1 MFKAQKK
8 ITMEFT
14 VSSALLSQQLTAI
27 SGVITRNPVVPI
39 LENFLFQI
47 DHNRLVVTASDLQTS
62 ISAVLA
68 IQSDAQ
74 VSVAI
79 PARMLLDTVKHLPEQ
94 PIRLEINPNAYTVS
108 IQSDSGQYKLAGESA
123 NDFPQLATL
132 EDGITL
138 EVEVEVLKNILQKT
152 LFATSNDE
160 LKPAMSGLYIELTH
174 AMATFVATDGHR
186 LVRYIREDLS
196 ASTQSPI
203 IVPKKALLLLNGLLS
218 GRDKQVGFMFDRHK
232 IQFSIGNISVVSR
245 LVDERYP
252 DYENVIPKEHTSKL
266 TISRPALVSA
276 LRRAAIYANKATHQ
290 VKLNLVDNQL
300 IISAEDLDFSNE
312 AQEQL
317 ICTYEGLPLE
327 IGFNA
332 KLLLDMLTSILTEEV
347 EFFFWGANKAVL
359 IFPKIQ
365 NKQEHLLLLIMP
377 IIF

>member
-1 MFKAQKK
+1 
-8 ITMEFT
+8 MEFT
-14 VSSALLSQQLTAI
+14 ISSALLSQQLTAI

-62 ISAVLA
+62 VSAALA

-79 PARMLLDTVKHLPEQ
+79 PARMLLDTVKNLPEQ
-94 PIRLEINPNAYTVS
+94 PIQLAVDPNAYTVS
-108 IQSDSGQYKLAGESA
+108 IKSDNGQYKLAGESA
-123 NDFPQLATL
+123 SDFPQLATL
-132 EDGITL
+132 DDGITL
-138 EVEVEVLKNILQKT
+138 EVEVDVLKNILQKT
-152 LFATSNDE
+152 IFATSNDE
-160 LKPAMSGLYIELTH
+160 LKPAMSGVYIELTH

-186 LVRYIREDLS
+186 LVRYIREDLA

-203 IVPKKALLLLNGLLS
+203 IVPKKALMLLNSLLTS
-218 GRDKQVGFMFDRHK
+218 KDKKVGFVFDRHK
-232 IQFSIGNISVVSR
+232 IQFTIDNISVISR

-266 TISRPALVSA
+266 TISKSALVSA
-276 LRRAAIYANKATHQ
+276 LRRVSIYANKATHQ
-290 VKLNLVDNQL
+290 VKLALVDNQL
-300 IISAEDLDFSNE
+300 TISAEDLDFSNE

-332 KLLLDMLTSILTEEV
+332 KLLLEMLTSITTEEV

-359 IFPKIQ
+359 IFPKME
-365 NKQEHLLLLIMP
+365 NKQEQLLLLIMP
-377 IIF
+377 ITF

>member
-1 MFKAQKK
+1 
-8 ITMEFT
+8 MEFT
-14 VSSALLSQQLTAI
+14 ISSALLSQQLTAI

-62 ISAVLA
+62 ISATLA

-74 VSVAI
+74 ISVAI
-79 PARMLLDTVKHLPEQ
+79 PARMLLDTVKNLPEQ
-94 PIRLEINPNAYTVS
+94 SISLAINPDSYTVS
-108 IQSDSGQYKLAGESA
+108 IKSDNGQYKLAGESA

-132 EDGITL
+132 DDGIAL
-138 EVEVEVLKNILQKT
+138 EVELDVLRNILQKT
-152 LFATSNDE
+152 IFATSNDE
-160 LKPAMSGLYIELTH
+160 LKPAMSGVYIELTN

-186 LVRYIREDLS
+186 LVRYIREDLK
-196 ASTQSPI
+196 ASTQNPI
-203 IVPKKALLLLNGLLS
+203 IVPKKSLLLLNGLLG
-218 GRDKQVGFMFDRHK
+218 GRDRRIGFIFDRHK
-232 IQFSIGNISVVSR
+232 IQFSIDNIKVISR

-266 TISRPALVSA
+266 TINKPALVSA
-276 LRRAAIYANKATHQ
+276 LRRTAIYANKATHQ
-290 VKLNLVDNQL
+290 VKLTLVDNQL
-300 IISAEDLDFSNE
+300 TISAEDLDFSNE

-317 ICTYEGLPLE
+317 ICNYEGLPLE

-332 KLLLDMLTSILTEEV
+332 KLLLEILASITTEEV
-347 EFFFWGANKAVL
+347 ECFFWGANKAVL

>member
-1 MFKAQKK
+1 
-8 ITMEFT
+8 MEFT

-62 ISAVLA
+62 ISAALA

-266 TISRPALVSA
+266 AISRPALVSA

-300 IISAEDLDFSNE
+300 TISAEDLDFSNE

-359 IFPKIQ
+359 IFPKVQ